1 MKPGK
6 PASALP
12 SRRIFFLA
20 ALLAGSA
27 ATAFGQESGPLLES
41 GIESIHASDITS
53 SSATFTWRREGETR
67 QWQVTASFDAYDVDF
82 VPNALSAGISRPA
95 SLSEDR
101 RGVDLSLTQSLSPR
115 WEGTLSANVME
126 GFSDFRALWISEYYR
141 QLFSGF
147 SAYTNPDPGSHGA
160 SAALVWEAVPQNVF
174 LDLTFGGSQER
185 TAPGYERI
193 IGPGGG
199 LEKDEE
205 LLNAW
210 FATLGAEHFLS
221 PRIRYRHEL
230 AFTTITGRDNRFS
243 YRGQLNWAIADEWV
257 SRSEFSHLREGSEF
271 YAWSVGSS
279 IERDWNER
287 WFAGLSLRFYK
298 DNGQLENA
306 LFTVTSAAPPLQS
319 YRLTAS
325 LRYVSERF
333 SLFLYAGPYV
343 SDYGDPGDDIA
354 PFANLYQDRDWVHA
368 GIRLAVP
375 F

>member
-1 MKPGK
+1 MKPLQVAPGR
-6 PASALP
+6 PSLRFLYLGALLGG
-12 SRRIFFLA
+12 SSFLA
-20 ALLAGSA
+20 S
-27 ATAFGQESGPLLES
+27 GQETASLLEA
-41 GIESIHASDITS
+41 GLESIHASDITS
-53 SSATFTWRREGETR
+53 SSATFTWRREAETR
-67 QWQVTASFDAYDVDF
+67 QWQITASLDEYAVDF

-95 SLSEDR
+95 CLNEDR
-101 RGVDLSLTQSLSPR
+101 RGVDVAVTQSLSPR
-115 WEGTLSANVME
+115 WEGTLSANIME
-126 GFSDFRALWISEYYR
+126 GFSDFRAVWISEYYR

-147 SAYTNPDPGSHGA
+147 SAYTDPDPGSHGA

-174 LDLTFGGSQER
+174 LDLTFGGSQEQ
-185 TAPGYERI
+185 TSPGYERI

-205 LLNAW
+205 RLNAW
-210 FATLGAEHFLS
+210 FATLGIEHFLS
-221 PRIRYRHEL
+221 PRIRYRHEF
-230 AFTTITGRDNRFS
+230 AASTVTARDTRLS
-243 YRGQLNWAIADEWV
+243 YRGQINWALADEWV
-257 SRSEFSHLREGSEF
+257 SRSEFSHLREGSVF
-271 YAWSVGSS
+271 YAWSVGTS

-325 LRYVSERF
+325 LRYVSDAF

-343 SDYGDPGDDIA
+343 SHYGDPGDDIA
-354 PFANLYQDRDWVHA
+354 PFANLYQDRDWIHGGLRIA
-368 GIRLAVP
+368 FP